1 MTAATKTSKP
11 RRALLTGA
19 SGGMGMA
26 IARQLSD
33 AGMRLALC
41 TSSENSAVNLR
52 CAISNAE
59 IFSGD
64 FRDIAAIDALVGAV
78 LASGD
83 VDIVIHCAGG
93 SRPQPFTAS
102 IPQEWDD
109 LLAVNLRS
117 VIQLNHALLPGMIE
131 RCWGRIVCIAS
142 DAGRVGSRNEAVYSA
157 AKAGVIALCKSLA
170 MEVGRNGITCN
181 CVSPSATE
189 TPLLEQFRERHPDQ
203 VEKLRKRI
211 PIGRFGRPADVAAVV
226 AFLCSDAAEF
236 ITGQVISVNGG
247 LHMP

>member
-1 MTAATKTSKP
+1 MAVTTLERKP

-19 SGGMGMA
+19 SGGMGTA
-26 IARQLSD
+26 IARRLTD
-33 AGMRLALC
+33 AGTRLALC
-41 TSSENSAVNLR
+41 TSGESSAGKLR
-52 CAISNAE
+52 RAMSGAE
-59 IFSGD
+59 VFIAD
-64 FRDIAAIDALVGAV
+64 FRECAAIDALVGAV

-93 SRPQPFTAS
+93 SRPQPFAS
-102 IPQEWDD
+102 SVPWEWDD
-109 LLAVNLRS
+109 LIAVNLRS
-117 VIQLNHALLPGMIE
+117 VIQLNHALLPGMLE
-131 RCWGRIVCIAS
+131 RQWGRVVCIAS

-170 MEVGRNGITCN
+170 MEVGRSGITCN
-181 CVSPSATE
+181 SVSPSATE
-189 TPLLEQFRERHPDQ
+189 TPLLAQFRQQHPEQ
-203 VEKLRKRI
+203 AEKLRKRI
-211 PIGRFGRPADVAAVV
+211 PVGRFGKPEDVAAVV

>member
-1 MTAATKTSKP
+1 
-11 RRALLTGA
+11 
-19 SGGMGMA
+19 MGTA

-41 TSSENSAVNLR
+41 ASSESSAVTLR
-52 CAISNAE
+52 QAMSDAE
-59 IFSGD
+59 TFSGD
-64 FRDIAAIDALVGAV
+64 FRDRAAIDALAVAV
-78 LASGD
+78 LASGE

-93 SRPQPFTAS
+93 NRPQPFTAS
-102 IPQEWDD
+102 VPREWDD

-131 RCWGRIVCIAS
+131 RRWGRIICIAS

-181 CVSPSATE
+181 SVSPSATE
-189 TPLLEQFRERHPDQ
+189 TPLLEQFRQEHPDQ
-203 VEKLRKRI
+203 AEKLRKRI